1 MPEHENS
8 SADMCHMNVKKAAVM
23 IIKTSISILRKVFDS
38 DMYFIRTETGTVV
51 FDPQLFSD
59 ENIKTETM
67 KDE

>member
-1 MPEHENS
+1 
-8 SADMCHMNVKKAAVM
+8 M